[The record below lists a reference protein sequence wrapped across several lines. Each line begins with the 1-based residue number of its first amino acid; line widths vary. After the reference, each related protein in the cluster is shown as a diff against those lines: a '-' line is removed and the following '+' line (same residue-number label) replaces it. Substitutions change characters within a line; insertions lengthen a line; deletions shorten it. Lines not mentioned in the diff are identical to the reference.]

1 MEDNLKQLL
10 KQEKEYRE
18 KENYYDCFQTCLKI
32 IDTIQLK
39 KDDYKYNIL
48 SKIFLYQN
56 QSNYVKLSL
65 INNIIQNPS
74 IINSKNIKKKYY
86 KLLIDSF
93 SKGKDKEYQDEINKL
108 KNLYGKGDLNDY
120 TIIDKYISNLVSE
133 TLSTSNQQVTYDSIN
148 FTFGSESSIINIP
161 YNPSLFR
168 EENNLKDKFQNS
180 FEGIITDRSEDFI
193 KGMSGNYSSKI
204 NDKKVYE
211 IKYLLKKYK
220 PNNHLPMIII
230 NVSTNLNSN
239 EFLNLINEN
248 FEKNNF
254 NNICTIK
261 ETENDNIKVYEYH
274 RKNCL
279 NNLFSKLICKNKN
292 SISQFQV
299 MTELKIDEKNF
310 DKKSNSSSNDL
321 YERKVSIKT
330 IKGIQKNSIKA
341 IIQILK
347 DFCVDVDKIQIIK
360 QSKCFLKYKLDETL
374 KDIINLH
381 KSNNSLPIPK
391 GEEKEEDIIQKK
403 NSDESIGDITLV
415 QKTNKDAE
423 RYYEMYKIF
432 SQKKEGLGKT
442 IYEFIEN
449 FKNEYK
455 LTYNEK
461 EDTIIDKNNKTIN
474 PNNIDT
480 RSAMMKIINIFDI
493 SINSLNSTFNFDKK
507 NKMGNNILFSNASEN
522 FILNK
527 IYPVLYNIY
536 HLKYKKDNEL
546 YLEKKKEINNKL
558 SIEEIWDKIGIKQK
572 FRGRDK
578 IPFKYV
584 INIINKINF
593 EKSLTKK
600 YEAITQSSLELRNC
614 ILDYTNCKY
623 ELDSMDDELP
633 IVIYIGT
640 QINIDNPYAEFFMIE
655 DYVKCSL
662 RDNLKEN
669 RMVTN
674 LLSSL
679 IYISKEWKFD

>member
-1 MEDNLKQLL
+1 MEDNLKKLL

-32 IDTIQLK
+32 IDIIQLK
-39 KDDYKYNIL
+39 KEDYKYNIL

-56 QSNYVKLSL
+56 QSNYVKISL
-65 INNIIQNPS
+65 INNIMQNPS
-74 IINSKNIKKKYY
+74 IINNKNIKRKYY
-86 KLLIDSF
+86 QLLIESF
-93 SKGKDKEYQDEINKL
+93 SKGKDKEYQEEINKI
-108 KNLYGKGDLNDY
+108 KKLYGKGDLKDY
-120 TIIDKYISNLVSE
+120 TNIDNYISNLVSE
-133 TLSTSNQQVTYDSIN
+133 TLNTSNQQVTYDSIN
-148 FTFGSESSIINIP
+148 FTFGSESSVINLP
-161 YNPSLFR
+161 NNSSLFR
-168 EENNLKDKFQNS
+168 DENNLKDKFQNS

-193 KGMSGNYSSKI
+193 QGMNSSKI
-204 NDKKVYE
+204 NDKKIYE

-239 EFLNLINEN
+239 EFLSLINEN

-274 RKNCL
+274 TKNCF
-279 NNLFSKLICKNKN
+279 NNLFRKLICKNKN

-321 YERKVSIKT
+321 YERKISIKT
-330 IKGIQKNSIKA
+330 IKGIQKNSIKT

-347 DFCVDVDKIQIIK
+347 NFCVDVDKIQIIK
-360 QSKCFLKYKLDETL
+360 QSKCFLKYNLDENL
-374 KDIINLH
+374 KEIINLH
-381 KSNNSLPIPK
+381 KSNKSLPIQN
-391 GEEKEEDIIQKK
+391 GEEKEEDIYQKK
-403 NSDESIGDITLV
+403 NSDESIGDSNLV
-415 QKTNKDAE
+415 RKTNNDAG

-432 SQKKEGLGKT
+432 SLKKEGLGKT
-442 IYEFIEN
+442 VYEFIEN

-461 EDTIIDKNNKTIN
+461 DDSIIDKNNKTII

-480 RSAMMKIINIFDI
+480 RNAMMKIINIFEV
-493 SINSLNSTFNFDKK
+493 SINTLNSTFSFDNK
-507 NKMGNNILFSNASEN
+507 NNVGNNVFFSNASEN

-558 SIEEIWDKIGIKQK
+558 SIDEIWDKIGIKQK
-572 FRGRDK
+572 FRGKDK

-640 QINIDNPYAEFFMIE
+640 QINIDNPFGELFMIE
-655 DYVKCSL
+655 DYIKCSL
-662 RDNLKEN
+662 RDNLTEN

-674 LLSSL
+674 LLSSF